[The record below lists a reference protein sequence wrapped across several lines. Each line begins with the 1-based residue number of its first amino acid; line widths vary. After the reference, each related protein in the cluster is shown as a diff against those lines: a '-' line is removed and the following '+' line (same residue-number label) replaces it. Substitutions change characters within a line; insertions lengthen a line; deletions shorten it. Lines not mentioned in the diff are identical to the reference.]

1 MKVKANVL
9 EKSSFANL
17 VYFLIMKKIVFIP
30 FIIIITLL
38 LALCVCPN
46 LYKKTKGQTSF
57 NFSAIQNLTQFTWKF
72 PVWVCVWGGGLFFSV
87 PLLLVLRIVSED
99 SKAFPLDTSCMG
111 FSGALLERGS
121 FFISFFISCED
132 KKKTRLLFEI
142 LKWLFGYFKLQLS
155 GNEL

>member
-1 MKVKANVL
+1 M
-9 EKSSFANL
+9 
-17 VYFLIMKKIVFIP
+17 
-30 FIIIITLL
+30 
-38 LALCVCPN
+38 
-46 LYKKTKGQTSF
+46 
-57 NFSAIQNLTQFTWKF
+57 
-72 PVWVCVWGGGLFFSV
+72 FFSI

-132 KKKTRLLFEI
+132 KRKTRLLFEI

-155 GNEL
+155 